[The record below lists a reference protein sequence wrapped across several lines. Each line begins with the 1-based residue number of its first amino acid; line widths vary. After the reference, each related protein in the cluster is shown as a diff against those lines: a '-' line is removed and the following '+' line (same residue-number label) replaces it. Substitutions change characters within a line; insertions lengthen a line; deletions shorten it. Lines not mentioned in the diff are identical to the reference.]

1 MAASIERSGKS
12 RSQHSHRAHSV
23 ARFDSNCNESKRFSE
38 INARNYTMTLPS
50 SYGRHRSKQN
60 GFYIKS
66 NSINKYFIQ
75 YNFEFFFFAEI
86 RSQSVDPRI
95 YNSKYDAPVLCNQYA
110 IDKLMRKEIET
121 EQRQSRS
128 RSMPRSQNRN
138 KNLYTPSREP
148 SPDYQK
154 QPKQN
159 DRAQYLAPPTVEY
172 HNSKEYIELEVPAK
186 KFKRRK
192 SSQLPPSPR

>member
-1 MAASIERSGKS
+1 M
-12 RSQHSHRAHSV
+12 
-23 ARFDSNCNESKRFSE
+23 
-38 INARNYTMTLPS
+38 
-50 SYGRHRSKQN
+50 
-60 GFYIKS
+60 
-66 NSINKYFIQ
+66 
-75 YNFEFFFFAEI
+75 FFPET

-110 IDKLMRKEIET
+110 IDKLMRKEIGT

-138 KNLYTPSREP
+138 KNLYTPSRDP
-148 SPDYQK
+148 SPEYQK
-154 QPKQN
+154 QSKQN
-159 DRAQYLAPPTVEY
+159 DRTQYLAPPTIEY